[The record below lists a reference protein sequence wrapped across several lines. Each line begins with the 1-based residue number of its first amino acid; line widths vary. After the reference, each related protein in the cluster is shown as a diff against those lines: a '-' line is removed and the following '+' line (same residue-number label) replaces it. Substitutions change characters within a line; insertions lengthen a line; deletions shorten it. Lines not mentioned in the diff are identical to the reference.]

1 MRIGAARRVAW
12 GLLVFAVVL
21 AGAALVLSALNG
33 ERGDLL
39 SGTLFTSTFL
49 AFALTG
55 SLVASRRPDNSIG
68 WLLLGT
74 ALGLG
79 IALVS
84 TPIRD
89 LRDPDR
95 SRCAP
100 GRGVG
105 RVGQQ
110 LGMGGC
116 NRSHGDVPPP
126 SVPGRSRSSMMGTG
140 LTGAPRSQ
148 GPAFRAWPTASTP

>member
-84 TPIRD
+84 TQYATYVIQT
-89 LRDPDR
+89 DPGALPGGVWAAWVSSWVWVAAIGPMVTFLLLLFPD
-95 SRCAP
+95 
-100 GRGVG
+100 GRG
-105 RVGQQ
+105 R
-110 LGMGGC
+110 
-116 NRSHGDVPPP
+116 R
-126 SVPGRSRSSMMGTG
+126 
-140 LTGAPRSQ
+140 
-148 GPAFRAWPTASTP
+148 